1 MDNCI
6 VIKIGSRLLTSGD
19 NQLNLKM
26 IEKIGAEVSALR
38 QAGKHVTIVSSGAVA
53 SGRTTPALS
62 GDFPV
67 PGDKRSAKILREQIL
82 AAVGQPRLMR
92 AYQGLF
98 QECGL
103 VCAQIL
109 VTRADFA
116 NRERYLSLR
125 GVVTNLLKLGIVPI
139 VNENDVLSTEEL
151 DELDFT
157 DNDQLGCMIAA
168 MLSPELLLIL
178 TNVPGVMDRSPK
190 DPEAKVLPEVTEVAA
205 AKALVHDSDSG
216 VGKGGMARKLEAADL
231 VTSLGIPMRIVS
243 GYEPR
248 VLTRVLLQGERLGT
262 FFPPQGRKVSSRKAW
277 IGTAAAS
284 CGQITVSTYLAD
296 LLRERHVA
304 SILLRG
310 VDFVGEDQ
318 AFKAGDVVTVFDDS
332 SQELGRGEVRYN
344 AEELRQLVRERD
356 KQPER
361 TAGGE
366 KLVIHYDYFVF
377 A

>member
-1 MDNCI
+1 MDNAI
-6 VIKIGSRLLTSGD
+6 VIKIGSRLLASVD
-19 NQLNLKM
+19 NQLNLEM
-26 IEKIGAEVSALR
+26 IENIAAEVSALG
-38 QAGKHVTIVSSGAVA
+38 QAGKRVAIVSSGAVA
-53 SGRTTPALS
+53 SGRTILALR
-62 GDFPV
+62 GDFSM

-82 AAVGQPRLMR
+82 AAVGQPSLMR
-92 AYQGLF
+92 AYQRLF
-98 QECGL
+98 QERGL

-116 NRERYLSLR
+116 NRERYLNLR
-125 GVVTNLLKLGIVPI
+125 GVVTNLLRLDIVPI

-157 DNDQLGCMIAA
+157 DNDQLGCMMAA
-168 MLSPELLLIL
+168 MISPERLLIL
-178 TNVPGVMDRSPK
+178 TNVPGVMDRFPD
-190 DPEAKVLPEVTEVAA
+190 DPAAKILPEVTEVAA
-205 AKALVHDSDSG
+205 ARELIHDKDSG
-216 VGKGGMARKLEAADL
+216 VGKGGMASKLEAADL
-231 VTSLGIPMRIVS
+231 VTSLGIPMQIVS

-248 VLTRVLLQGERLGT
+248 VITRVLLEGERLGT
-262 FFPPQGRKVSSRKAW
+262 FFPAQGRKVSSRKAW

-284 CGQITVSTYLAD
+284 RGRIAVSTYLAD

-310 VDFVGEDQ
+310 VDFVGPDQ
-318 AFKAGDVVTVFDDS
+318 AFKAGDVVTVFDDNN
-332 SQELGRGEVRYN
+332 QELGRGEVRYS